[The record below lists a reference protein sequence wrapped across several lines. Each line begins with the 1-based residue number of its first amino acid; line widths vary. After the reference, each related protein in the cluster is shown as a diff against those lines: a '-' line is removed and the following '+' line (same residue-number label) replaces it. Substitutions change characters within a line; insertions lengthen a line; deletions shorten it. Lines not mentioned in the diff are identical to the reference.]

1 MADQA
6 LTWRLVA
13 EAADRCADGAFDL
26 AVRCARTTDEM
37 GIAEQATRMRMLG
50 ELVCDLMTDQAT

>member
-26 AVRCARTTDEM
+26 AVRCTRTNET
-37 GIAEQATRMRMLG
+37 GIAEQATRMRILG